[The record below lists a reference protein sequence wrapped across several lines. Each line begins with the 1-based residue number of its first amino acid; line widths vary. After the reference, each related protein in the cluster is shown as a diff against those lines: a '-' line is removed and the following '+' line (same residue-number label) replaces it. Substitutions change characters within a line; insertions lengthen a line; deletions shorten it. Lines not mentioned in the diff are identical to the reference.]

1 MEPSREQM
9 ERGAA
14 ALIPFV
20 QEWRLSLNPE
30 DLDEIAYAVLIHANG
45 DATYEE
51 IDAAVRAQIEEAR
64 RRSESL
70 YRDDAG

>member
-30 DLDEIAYAVLIHANG
+30 DLDEIASAVLIPR
-45 DATYEE
+45 E
-51 IDAAVRAQIEEAR
+51 Q
-64 RRSESL
+64 
-70 YRDDAG
+70 